1 MKSLKYF
8 IEYIFVR
15 IFYITFRILGFK
27 ISSFITGKMFRIF
40 GFFSKRT
47 PVAINNIGKVIRGIK
62 DKERKQIIFRMWE
75 NFGRVIGE
83 YPNLDKI
90 RVINNERIKIINIKN
105 LLNPLKN
112 NKNCLFFSAHIG
124 NWELTSHALTEN
136 GFNINFIYR
145 APNNKYVD
153 DLLRRIRINYG
164 VGLIKKGP
172 EGARECIKVLSK
184 NGGNI
189 GMLIDQKMNDGI
201 LTKFFNKDVMTA
213 SAIAKFALKF
223 KCPIIPAFC
232 IREYGTN
239 FRIEY
244 LEPITYNKIKSLSS
258 EEKIMNYLNKIVEK
272 WIKKYPD
279 QWIWIHNRW

>member
-27 ISSFITGKMFRIF
+27 ISSFITGKIFRIF

-47 PVAINNIGKVIRGIK
+47 PVAIDNIGKVIKGIK

-105 LLNPLKN
+105 LLNPLRN

-244 LEPITYNKIKSLSS
+244 LEPITYGKIKSLSS

>member
-8 IEYIFVR
+8 IEYIFVK
-15 IFYITFRILGFK
+15 IFYMIFRILGLK
-27 ISSFITGKMFRIF
+27 ISSFITGKIF
-40 GFFSKRT
+40 KIYGIFSKRT
-47 PVAINNIGKVIRGIK
+47 ATAIYNIGEAIEGLDEKKR
-62 DKERKQIIFRMWE
+62 RKIIFKMWE
-75 NFGRVIGE
+75 NFGKVIGE

-90 RVINNERIKIINIKN
+90 RVINNKSIKIINLRN
-105 LLNPLKN
+105 LLDPLEN
-112 NKNCLFFSAHIG
+112 NKNCLFFSAHLG

-145 APNNKYVD
+145 APNNKYID
-153 DLLRRIRINYG
+153 GLLRKIRYSYG
-164 VGLIKKGP
+164 VGLINKGP
-172 EGARECIKVLSK
+172 KGARECIKVLSK

-201 LTKFFNKDVMTA
+201 STKFFNKNVMTA

-244 LEPITYNKIKSLSS
+244 LEPISYKKIKSLSS
-258 EEKIMNYLNKIVEK
+258 EERIMNYLNKIIEV

-279 QWIWIHNRW
+279 QWIWVHNRW

>member
-1 MKSLKYF
+1 MKSLKYL

-15 IFYITFRILGFK
+15 IFYIRILGFN
-27 ISSFITGKMFRIF
+27 ISSFITGKMFQIY
-40 GFFSKRT
+40 GIFSKRT
-47 PVAINNIGKVIRGIK
+47 AIAIYNIGEVIEGLDEK
-62 DKERKQIIFRMWE
+62 KKKKIIFKMWE

-83 YPNLDKI
+83 YPSLDKI
-90 RVINNERIKIINIKN
+90 RVIGNKSIKIINLRN
-105 LLNPLKN
+105 LLDPLKK
-112 NKNCLFFSAHIG
+112 NKNCLFFSAHLG

-136 GFNINFIYR
+136 GFDINFIYR
-145 APNNKYVD
+145 APNNQYVD
-153 DLLRRIRINYG
+153 HLLRRIRYNYG

-172 EGARECIKVLSK
+172 KGAKECIKILSK

-201 LTKFFNKDVMTA
+201 STKFFNKDVMTA

-232 IREYGTN
+232 IRENGTN

-244 LEPITYNKIKSLSS
+244 LKPISYKKIKNLSS
-258 EEKIMNYLNKIVEK
+258 EERIMNYLNKIVEL

-279 QWIWIHNRW
+279 QWIWVHNRW

>member
-27 ISSFITGKMFRIF
+27 ISSFITGKIFRIF

-47 PVAINNIGKVIRGIK
+47 PVAIDNIGKVIKGIK

-153 DLLRRIRINYG
+153 DLLRRIRIKYG

-172 EGARECIKVLSK
+172 KGARECIKVLSK

-244 LEPITYNKIKSLSS
+244 LEPITYGKIKSLSS

>member
-1 MKSLKYF
+1 MF
-8 IEYIFVR
+8 F
-15 IFYITFRILGFK
+15 FYLFKILGVR
-27 ISSFITGKMFRIF
+27 ISSFLGGSILLCYGL
-40 GFFSKRT
+40 FSRR
-47 PVAINNIGKVIRGIK
+47 NNIVKKNLKRVFPQITEK
-62 DKERKQIIFRMWE
+62 KQNQIINEMWFH
-75 NFGRVIGE
+75 FGRVIGE
-83 YPNLDKI
+83 YPNLNRLEIGENKNI
-90 RVINNERIKIINIKN
+90 SVSNEENLIK
-105 LLNPLKN
+105 PLQN
-112 NKNCLFFSAHIG
+112 NKNCLFFSAHLG

-153 DLLRRIRINYG
+153 DLLRKIRFRYG

-172 EGARECIKVLSK
+172 EGARECIKVLSN

-201 LTKFFNKDVMTA
+201 STKFFNKNVMTP

-244 LEPITYNKIKSLSS
+244 LEPISYEKIKSLSS
-258 EEKIMNYLNKIVEK
+258 EEKIMNHLNKIVEI
-272 WIKKYPD
+272 WIRKYPD

>member
-1 MKSLKYF
+1 MKSVKYF
-8 IEYIFVR
+8 IEYIFVK
-15 IFYITFRILGFK
+15 IFYIIFRLIGFEL
-27 ISSFITGKMFRIF
+27 SSFITGKIF
-40 GFFSKRT
+40 KIYGYFSKRT
-47 PVAINNIGKVIRGIK
+47 LIAISNFEQAIQNKTN
-62 DKERKQIIFRMWE
+62 KEIQKIVSKMWE

-90 RVINNERIKIINIKN
+90 SVKNNSKIRIININN
-105 LLNPLKN
+105 LLLPLKN
-112 NKNCLFFSAHIG
+112 YKNCLFFSAHLG

-136 GFNINFIYR
+136 GYNISFIYR
-145 APNNKYVD
+145 APNNIYVD
-153 DLLRRIRINYG
+153 NLLRKIRFNYG

-184 NGGNI
+184 DGGNI

-201 LTKFFNKDVMTA
+201 STKFFNKRVMTA
-213 SAIAKFALKF
+213 SAIAKFALKY

-232 IREYGTN
+232 VREHGTN

-244 LEPITYNKIKSLSS
+244 LKPISYKRIKELSS
-258 EEKIMNYLNKIVEK
+258 EKNIMNYLNRIIEG

>member
-1 MKSLKYF
+1 MKSLKYL

-15 IFYITFRILGFK
+15 IFYIIFRFLGFK
-27 ISSFITGKMFRIF
+27 TSSFITGKIF
-40 GFFSKRT
+40 KIYGYFSKRT
-47 PVAINNIGKVIRGIK
+47 PEAIYNIREVIEGMN
-62 DKERKQIIFRMWE
+62 DKERKKIIFKMWE

-90 RVINNERIKIINIKN
+90 SVINNDRIKIINIRY

-112 NKNCLFFSAHIG
+112 NKNCLFFSAHLG

-153 DLLRRIRINYG
+153 DLLRKIRFRYG

-201 LTKFFNKDVMTA
+201 PTKFFNKNVMTA

-232 IREYGTN
+232 VREHGTN

-244 LEPITYNKIKSLSS
+244 LKPISYEKIKSLSS
-258 EEKIMNYLNKIVEK
+258 EEKIMNYLNKIVEI

-279 QWIWIHNRW
+279 QWIWVHNRW

>member
-1 MKSLKYF
+1 MKSLKHF
-8 IEYIFVR
+8 IEYIFVI
-15 IFYITFRILGFK
+15 IFYNTFRILGFK
-27 ISSFITGKMFRIF
+27 ISSFITGKIF
-40 GFFSKRT
+40 TIYGYFSKRT
-47 PVAINNIGKVIRGIK
+47 PVAIYNIGEVIKGLNY
-62 DKERKQIIFRMWE
+62 KERRKIIFKMWE
-75 NFGRVIGE
+75 NFGRVVGE
-83 YPNLDKI
+83 YPNLDRI
-90 RVINNERIKIINIKN
+90 RVINNDRIKIINIRN

-112 NKNCLFFSAHIG
+112 NKNCLFFSAHLG

-153 DLLRRIRINYG
+153 DLLRKIRFRYG

-172 EGARECIKVLSK
+172 EGARECIKVLS
-184 NGGNI
+184 NSGGNI

-201 LTKFFNKDVMTA
+201 STKFFNKNVMTP

-244 LEPITYNKIKSLSS
+244 LEPISYEKIKSLSS
-258 EEKIMNYLNKIVEK
+258 EEKIMNHLNKIVEI

>member
-15 IFYITFRILGFK
+15 IFYITFRTLGFN
-27 ISSFITGKMFRIF
+27 ISSFITGKIFRIF

-47 PVAINNIGKVIRGIK
+47 PVAINNIGKVIKGIK

-213 SAIAKFALKF
+213 SAIAKFALKY

-244 LEPITYNKIKSLSS
+244 LEPITYSKIKSLSS

>member
-1 MKSLKYF
+1 MKSLKHF
-8 IEYIFVR
+8 IEYIFVI
-15 IFYITFRILGFK
+15 IFYNTFRILGFK
-27 ISSFITGKMFRIF
+27 ISSFITGKIF
-40 GFFSKRT
+40 TIYGYFSERT
-47 PVAINNIGKVIRGIK
+47 PVAIYNIGEVIKGLNY
-62 DKERKQIIFRMWE
+62 KERRKIIFKMWE
-75 NFGRVIGE
+75 NFGRVVGE
-83 YPNLDKI
+83 YPNLDRI
-90 RVINNERIKIINIKN
+90 RVINNDRIKIINIRN

-112 NKNCLFFSAHIG
+112 NKNCLFFSAHLG

-153 DLLRRIRINYG
+153 DLLRKIRFRYG

-172 EGARECIKVLSK
+172 EGARECIKVLS
-184 NGGNI
+184 NSGGNI

-201 LTKFFNKDVMTA
+201 STKFFNKNVMTP

-244 LEPITYNKIKSLSS
+244 LKPISYEKIKSLSS
-258 EEKIMNYLNKIVEK
+258 EEKIMNHLNKIVEI
-272 WIKKYPD
+272 WIRKYPD

>member
-15 IFYITFRILGFK
+15 IFYITFRILGLK
-27 ISSFITGKMFRIF
+27 ISSFITGKIFRIF

-47 PVAINNIGKVIRGIK
+47 PVAINNIGKVIKGIK

-244 LEPITYNKIKSLSS
+244 LEPITYGKIKSLSS

>member
-15 IFYITFRILGFK
+15 ILYITFRILGFK
-27 ISSFITGKMFRIF
+27 ISSFITGKIFRIF

-47 PVAINNIGKVIRGIK
+47 PVAIDNIGKVIKGIK

-244 LEPITYNKIKSLSS
+244 LEPITYSKIKSLSS

>member
-27 ISSFITGKMFRIF
+27 ISSFITGKIFRIY

-47 PVAINNIGKVIRGIK
+47 PVAIDNIGKVIKGIN
-62 DKERKQIIFRMWE
+62 DKEKEKIIFKMWE

-90 RVINNERIKIINIKN
+90 RVIDNKKVKIINIRN
-105 LLNPLKN
+105 LLNPLKK
-112 NKNCLFFSAHIG
+112 NKNCLFFSAHLG

-136 GFNINFIYR
+136 GFKINFIYR

-153 DLLRRIRINYG
+153 DLLRRIRFSYG

-172 EGARECIKVLSK
+172 EGARDCIKVLTK

-201 LTKFFNKDVMTA
+201 STRFFNKDVMTA

-223 KCPIIPAFC
+223 RCPIIPAFC
-232 IREYGTN
+232 IREFGTN

-244 LEPITYNKIKSLSS
+244 LEPITYKKIKSLSS

-272 WIKKYPD
+272 WVKKYPD

>member
-15 IFYITFRILGFK
+15 IFYISFRILGFK
-27 ISSFITGKMFRIF
+27 ISSFITGKIFRIY

-47 PVAINNIGKVIRGIK
+47 PVAIDNIGKVIKGIN
-62 DKERKQIIFRMWE
+62 DKEKEKIIFKMWE

-90 RVINNERIKIINIKN
+90 RVIDNKKVKIINIRN
-105 LLNPLKN
+105 LLNPLKK
-112 NKNCLFFSAHIG
+112 NKNCLFFSAHLG

-136 GFNINFIYR
+136 GFKINFIYR

-153 DLLRRIRINYG
+153 DLLRRIRFSYG

-172 EGARECIKVLSK
+172 EGARDCIKVLTK

-201 LTKFFNKDVMTA
+201 STRFFNKDVMTA

-223 KCPIIPAFC
+223 RCPIIPAFC
-232 IREYGTN
+232 IREFGTN

-244 LEPITYNKIKSLSS
+244 LEPITYKKIKSLSS

-272 WIKKYPD
+272 WVKKYPD

>member
-27 ISSFITGKMFRIF
+27 ISSFITGKIFRIF

-47 PVAINNIGKVIRGIK
+47 PVAIDNIGKVIKGIK

-112 NKNCLFFSAHIG
+112 NKNCLFFSTHIG

-189 GMLIDQKMNDGI
+189 GM
-201 LTKFFNKDVMTA
+201 
-213 SAIAKFALKF
+213 
-223 KCPIIPAFC
+223 
-232 IREYGTN
+232 
-239 FRIEY
+239 
-244 LEPITYNKIKSLSS
+244 
-258 EEKIMNYLNKIVEK
+258 
-272 WIKKYPD
+272 
-279 QWIWIHNRW
+279 

>member
-1 MKSLKYF
+1 
-8 IEYIFVR
+8 
-15 IFYITFRILGFK
+15 
-27 ISSFITGKMFRIF
+27 
-40 GFFSKRT
+40 
-47 PVAINNIGKVIRGIK
+47 
-62 DKERKQIIFRMWE
+62 MWE

-90 RVINNERIKIINIKN
+90 RVIDNENIKIINLRN
-105 LLNPLKN
+105 LLDPLKK
-112 NKNCLFFSAHIG
+112 NKNCLFFSAHLG

-145 APNNKYVD
+145 APNNKYID
-153 DLLRRIRINYG
+153 SLLRKIRLSYG

-172 EGARECIKVLSK
+172 KGARECIKVLSK
-184 NGGNI
+184 DGGNI

-201 LTKFFNKDVMTA
+201 STKFFNKNVMTA

-232 IREYGTN
+232 IRECGTK

-244 LEPITYNKIKSLSS
+244 LEPISYKKIKSLSS
-258 EEKIMNYLNKIVEK
+258 EEKIMNYLNKIVEV

-279 QWIWIHNRW
+279 QWIWVHNRW

>member
-8 IEYIFVR
+8 IEYVFIKTFYFIFR
-15 IFYITFRILGFK
+15 TLGFSV
-27 ISSFITGKMFRIF
+27 SSFITGKIFRIY

-47 PVAINNIGKVIRGIK
+47 SIAINNLGQVIKGISSE
-62 DKERKQIIFRMWE
+62 ERKKIISKMWE

-90 RVINNERIKIINIKN
+90 KVINNDKVKIINIRN

-112 NKNCLFFSAHIG
+112 YKNCLFFSAHLG

-153 DLLRRIRINYG
+153 DLLRRIRFSYG

-172 EGARECIKVLSK
+172 KGARECIKVLSK
-184 NGGNI
+184 DGGNI

-201 LTKFFNKDVMTA
+201 STKFFNKNVMTA

-244 LEPITYNKIKSLSS
+244 LKPISYEKIKTLSS
-258 EEKIMNYLNKIVEK
+258 EEKIMNYLNKVVEI

-279 QWIWIHNRW
+279 QWIWVHNRW

>member
-27 ISSFITGKMFRIF
+27 ISSFITGKIFRIF

-47 PVAINNIGKVIRGIK
+47 PVAIDNIGKVIKGIK

-105 LLNPLKN
+105 LLNPLRN

-153 DLLRRIRINYG
+153 DLLRRIRIKYG

-172 EGARECIKVLSK
+172 KGARECIKVLSK

-244 LEPITYNKIKSLSS
+244 LEPITYGKIKSLSS

>member
-1 MKSLKYF
+1 MKSLKHF
-8 IEYIFVR
+8 FEYIFVI
-15 IFYITFRILGFK
+15 IFYNTFRILGFK
-27 ISSFITGKMFRIF
+27 ISSFITGKIF
-40 GFFSKRT
+40 KIYGYFSERT
-47 PVAINNIGKVIRGIK
+47 PVAIYNIGEVIKGLNY
-62 DKERKQIIFRMWE
+62 KERRKIIFKMWE
-75 NFGRVIGE
+75 NFGRVVGE
-83 YPNLDKI
+83 YPNLDRI
-90 RVINNERIKIINIKN
+90 RVINNDRIKIINIRN

-112 NKNCLFFSAHIG
+112 NKNCLFFSAHLG

-153 DLLRRIRINYG
+153 DLLRKIRFRYG

-172 EGARECIKVLSK
+172 EGARECIKVLS
-184 NGGNI
+184 NSGGNI

-201 LTKFFNKDVMTA
+201 STKFFNKNVMTP

-244 LEPITYNKIKSLSS
+244 LEPISYEKIKSLSS
-258 EEKIMNYLNKIVEK
+258 EEKIMNHLNKIVEI

>member
-15 IFYITFRILGFK
+15 IFYISFRILGFK
-27 ISSFITGKMFRIF
+27 ISSFITGKIFRIY

-47 PVAINNIGKVIRGIK
+47 PVAIDNIGKVIKGIN
-62 DKERKQIIFRMWE
+62 DKEKERIIFKMWE

-83 YPNLDKI
+83 YPSLDKI
-90 RVINNERIKIINIKN
+90 RVIDNKKVKIINIRN
-105 LLNPLKN
+105 LLNPLKK
-112 NKNCLFFSAHIG
+112 NKNCLFFSAHLG

-136 GFNINFIYR
+136 GFKINFIYR

-153 DLLRRIRINYG
+153 NLLRRIRFSYG

-172 EGARECIKVLSK
+172 EGARDCIKVLTK

-201 LTKFFNKDVMTA
+201 STRFFNKDVMTA

-223 KCPIIPAFC
+223 RCPIIPAFC
-232 IREYGTN
+232 IREFGTN

-244 LEPITYNKIKSLSS
+244 LEPITYKKIKSLSS

>member
-47 PVAINNIGKVIRGIK
+47 PVAINNIGKVIKGIK

-153 DLLRRIRINYG
+153 DLLRRIRIKYG

-172 EGARECIKVLSK
+172 KGARECIKVLSK

-244 LEPITYNKIKSLSS
+244 LEPITYGKIKSLSS

>member
-15 IFYITFRILGFK
+15 IFYISFRILGFK
-27 ISSFITGKMFRIF
+27 ISSFITGKIFRIY

-47 PVAINNIGKVIRGIK
+47 PVAIDNIGKVIKGIN
-62 DKERKQIIFRMWE
+62 DKEKERIIFKMWE

-90 RVINNERIKIINIKN
+90 RVIDNKKVKIINIRN
-105 LLNPLKN
+105 LLNPLKK
-112 NKNCLFFSAHIG
+112 NKNCLFFSAHLG

-136 GFNINFIYR
+136 GFKIKFIYR

-153 DLLRRIRINYG
+153 DLLRRIRFSYG

-172 EGARECIKVLSK
+172 EGARDCIKVLTK

-201 LTKFFNKDVMTA
+201 STRFFNKDVMTA

-223 KCPIIPAFC
+223 RCPIIPAFC
-232 IREYGTN
+232 IREFGTN

-244 LEPITYNKIKSLSS
+244 LEPITYKKIKSLSS

-272 WIKKYPD
+272 WVKKYPD

>member
-1 MKSLKYF
+1 MKSLKYL
-8 IEYIFVR
+8 IEYMFVR
-15 IFYITFRILGFK
+15 IFYMIFRILGFH
-27 ISSFITGKMFRIF
+27 ISSFVAGKMFKIY
-40 GFFSKRT
+40 GVFSKRT
-47 PVAINNIGKVIRGIK
+47 STAIYYFGDVIKGINT
-62 DKERKQIIFRMWE
+62 KERKKIILKMWE

-83 YPNLDKI
+83 YPNLDKV
-90 RVINNERIKIINIKN
+90 RVIDNENIKIINLRN
-105 LLNPLKN
+105 LLDPLKK
-112 NKNCLFFSAHIG
+112 NKNCLFFSAHLG

-145 APNNKYVD
+145 APNNKYID
-153 DLLRRIRINYG
+153 ILLRKIRLSYG

-172 EGARECIKVLSK
+172 KGARECIKVLSK
-184 NGGNI
+184 DGGNI

-201 LTKFFNKDVMTA
+201 STKFFNKNVMTA

-232 IREYGTN
+232 IRECGTK

-244 LEPITYNKIKSLSS
+244 LEPISYQKIKSLSS
-258 EEKIMNYLNKIVEK
+258 EEKIMNYLNKIVEV

-279 QWIWIHNRW
+279 QWIWVHNRW

>member
-27 ISSFITGKMFRIF
+27 ISSFITGKIFRIF

-47 PVAINNIGKVIRGIK
+47 PVAIDNIGKVIKGIK

-213 SAIAKFALKF
+213 AAIAKFALKF

-244 LEPITYNKIKSLSS
+244 LEPITYGKIKSLSS

>member
-1 MKSLKYF
+1 MKSLKHF
-8 IEYIFVR
+8 IEYIFVI
-15 IFYITFRILGFK
+15 IFYNTFRILGFK
-27 ISSFITGKMFRIF
+27 ISSFITGKIF
-40 GFFSKRT
+40 TIYGYFSKRT
-47 PVAINNIGKVIRGIK
+47 PVAIYNIGEVIKGLNY
-62 DKERKQIIFRMWE
+62 KERRKIIFKMWE
-75 NFGRVIGE
+75 NFGRVVGE
-83 YPNLDKI
+83 YPNLDRI
-90 RVINNERIKIINIKN
+90 RVINNDRIKIINIRN

-112 NKNCLFFSAHIG
+112 NKNCLFFSAHLG

-153 DLLRRIRINYG
+153 DLLRKIRFRYG

-172 EGARECIKVLSK
+172 EGARECIKVLSN

-201 LTKFFNKDVMTA
+201 STKFFNKNVMTP

-244 LEPITYNKIKSLSS
+244 LKPISYEKIKSLSS
-258 EEKIMNYLNKIVEK
+258 EEKIMNHLNKIVEI
-272 WIKKYPD
+272 WIRKYPD